1 MIKTALILA
10 GGKGNRMGSLG
21 KIKPKCLLNVNNKPI
36 INYIINELYR
46 NNIKNII
53 IAAGYKHKMINEYV
67 NKKFKNKN
75 IMVINT
81 GKHAEINERI
91 DRIKKYIKT
100 DKFLLLN
107 SDTIFK
113 INLNKINNNSSS
125 AIFITSDFLI
135 KFGVLTINNNSI
147 KFKRGECYHSLNKK
161 NEKHFAYTGFC
172 ILKTNLLFKYNIKKM
187 QKFESDFFNII
198 LKKEKCKIYFYNKM
212 IWYPIDTEY
221 ELHQINNLFNK
232 KTLK

>member
-36 INYIINELYR
+36 LSYIINELYR

-53 IAAGYKHKMINEYV
+53 IAAGYKHKMIKEYV
-67 NKKFKNKN
+67 NEKFKNKN

-81 GKHAEINERI
+81 GKNTEINDRI
-91 DRIKKYIKT
+91 DAVKKYIKT

-107 SDTIFK
+107 GDTIFK
-113 INLNKINNNSSS
+113 INLNKINSNSNS
-125 AIFITSDFLI
+125 ATFIVSNFSI
-135 KFGVLTINNNSI
+135 KFGVLTLSNNNI
-147 KFKRGECYHSLNKK
+147 NFKRGDYYQSLNKK
-161 NEKHFAYTGFC
+161 NEKYFVYTGFC
-172 ILKTNLLFKYNIKKM
+172 ILQKNLLFKYNIKKM
-187 QKFESDFFNII
+187 QKFESQFFNII
-198 LKKEKCKIYFYNKM
+198 LKKEKCKIYFCNKM

-221 ELHQINNLFNK
+221 ELQQINNLFNK